1 MCRRTHIL
9 KVLRKIPFIAPMA
22 PTLAKQPPAG
32 PEWLH
37 EVKFDGFR
45 AQVHVESGSVT
56 IYSRKG
62 TDMTRRFRRLKDALV
77 TIPTDSVIIDCELVA
92 CDESG
97 QPDFRALMTNGK
109 DCDLCLWAFDLL
121 ALDGVSVMDKPLFQ
135 RRTAL
140 NELLNEVDDQELQLS
155 QNFPDPAKLLAAA
168 DRMGLE
174 GIVSK
179 RRDSTYRSG
188 QSRDW
193 IKVKTAAWREANR
206 DRHELFEKKRS

>member
-1 MCRRTHIL
+1 
-9 KVLRKIPFIAPMA
+9 MA
-22 PTLAKQPPAG
+22 PTLAKIPPAG
-32 PEWLH
+32 AEWLH

-45 AQVHVESGSVT
+45 AQVHVEGGNVT
-56 IYSRKG
+56 IYSRRG
-62 TDMTRRFRRLKDALV
+62 ADMTRRFRRLKDSL
-77 TIPTDSVIIDCELVA
+77 TSIPADSTIIDCELVA

-97 QPDFRALMTNGK
+97 QPDFRALMSNAK

-121 ALDGVSVMDKPLFQ
+121 ALDGVSVMARPLFE
-135 RRTAL
+135 RRAVL
-140 NELLNEVDDQELQLS
+140 NELLNEVDDQGLQLS

-193 IKVKTAAWREANR
+193 IKVKTAAWRAANR
-206 DRHELFEKKRS
+206 DRYELFERKRG

>member
-1 MCRRTHIL
+1 ML
-9 KVLRKIPFIAPMA
+9 EVLRKIPFIAPMA

-32 PEWLH
+32 DEWLH

-45 AQVHVESGSVT
+45 AQVHVEGGNVT
-56 IYSRKG
+56 IYSRRG
-62 TDMTRRFRRLKDALV
+62 ADMTRRFRRLKDSL
-77 TIPTDSVIIDCELVA
+77 TSIPADSTIIDCELVA

-97 QPDFRALMTNGK
+97 QPDFRALISNAK

-121 ALDGVSVMDKPLFQ
+121 ALDGVSVMARPLFE
-135 RRTAL
+135 RRAVL
-140 NELLNEVDDQELQLS
+140 NELLNEVDDQGLQLS